1 MTLRRIEEGEHEVS
15 TRNQPTKTQIAEDG
29 LRYTSKAAGSTF
41 AKPAQSAV
49 TGATMSCFR
58 CGRHKPLAE
67 LVSKR
72 ILGRNE
78 KVCAVDCKTRP

>member
-1 MTLRRIEEGEHEVS
+1 MS
-15 TRNQPTKTQIAEDG
+15 TRNLPPKTQIAEDG
-29 LRYTSKAAGSTF
+29 LRYTAKASGSSYT
-41 AKPAQSAV
+41 KPAQGPV
-49 TGATMSCFR
+49 TGSTMSCFR

-78 KVCAVDCKTRP
+78 KVCSVNCKTQP

>member
-1 MTLRRIEEGEHEVS
+1 MSSKH
-15 TRNQPTKTQIAEDG
+15 QPPKTQIAEDG
-29 LRYTSKAAGSTF
+29 LRYTAKAAGSAF
-41 AKPAQSAV
+41 SKPAQSAV

-58 CGRHKPLAE
+58 CGRHKPLSE

-78 KVCAVDCKTRP
+78 KVCAVNCRTQP